1 MTPKFRLATLLKLR
15 LDERDRRRNDLAQ
28 AMEAERVLQTRLADL
43 DHEIAAVR
51 ENSAA
56 TKLGP
61 INVDDLLQSNRYEL
75 MLRAQRKGVEGQIA
89 QVRAEIERRRQALVE
104 ADRNVRVL
112 EKLRERQLEAAAAE
126 ESRLEAKEFDE
137 IALIGYRRSG
147 GDA

>member
-43 DHEIAAVR
+43 DQEIAAVR
-51 ENSAA
+51 ANSAA

-75 MLRAQRKGVEGQIA
+75 MLRAQRKGLEGQIA

-126 ESRLEAKEFDE
+126 ELRLEAKSFDE